1 MSTETNS
8 KGYRLPPWFKVKAP
22 GGQNYI
28 ELKNLL
34 RDSELHTVCEEAKCP
49 NIGDCWDRRS
59 ATFMILGDI
68 CTRACRYCAVTSGK
82 PLGLDLEEPDRL
94 ARTVERLGLKYVVIT
109 SVNRD
114 DLPDR
119 GAFVFAQCVMK
130 IRERMEG
137 YEEAIKVETLIPDFQ
152 GMGLRTMVRANPDV
166 LNHNIETVRRVF
178 PTVRAKGDYNY
189 SLELLREVQRIVLD
203 RGLY

>member
-1 MSTETNS
+1 MTTETNS

-22 GGQNYI
+22 GGKNYV
-28 ELKNLL
+28 ELRNLL

-49 NIGDCWDRRS
+49 NIGDCWDRRA

-82 PLGLDLEEPDRL
+82 PLGLDLGEPDRL

-119 GAFVFAQCVMK
+119 GAFV
-130 IRERMEG
+130 
-137 YEEAIKVETLIPDFQ
+137 L
-152 GMGLRTMVRANPDV
+152 
-166 LNHNIETVRRVF
+166 LNV
-178 PTVRAKGDYNY
+178 
-189 SLELLREVQRIVLD
+189 S
-203 RGLY
+203 